1 MEGCRKVQEDDARGS
16 RRMQKEG
23 AAPAGP
29 CRAWQSRTG
38 QDRAGRGRTGQGS
51 GGGAEPGPAPL
62 GRGQGL
68 AVGPALP
75 CPARLSGG
83 SDGAAGLAAIARLLR
98 LLRRGGG
105 GAREGAPAQVR
116 AGRGMRPP
124 GTSPSCPR
132 CALLRSPRCHRASFP
147 CPILS
152 RRDRAAPRS
161 LSCIPCPPHP
171 LAVPRPQGRASA
183 SFRTLGFQ

>member
-1 MEGCRKVQEDDARGS
+1 
-16 RRMQKEG
+16 MQKEG

-147 CPILS
+147 ARSSPGGIEPLPALFPAFPA
-152 RRDRAAPRS
+152 RRIPS
-161 LSCIPCPPHP
+161 LFPDHRDGPALLFARWDFNRGAEALNKKEGIPLH
-171 LAVPRPQGRASA
+171 S
-183 SFRTLGFQ
+183 